1 METTTL
7 DLSEVRVGKEN
18 QKTHESTKGIFG
30 RNAIGDHSIMVI
42 CGHLVN
48 SQLNLRKKRKRA
60 KLKKEKRRYS
70 VHLKLGHCIGLH
82 LKHSAEVH
90 GV

>member
-30 RNAIGDHSIMVI
+30 RNAICDHSIMVI

-70 VHLKLGHCIGLH
+70 VHLKLGHWA
-82 LKHSAEVH
+82 SSQAFS
-90 GV
+90 

>member
-7 DLSEVRVGKEN
+7 DLSGWVK
-18 QKTHESTKGIFG
+18 KTRKRMKAPRTVFR

-48 SQLNLRKKRKRA
+48 SQLNLRKKRRRA
-60 KLKKEKRRYS
+60 KLKKEKRRCS
-70 VHLKLGHCIGLH
+70 VHLKPMGFL
-82 LKHSAEVH
+82 LKHSSQVH
-90 GV
+90 GVSHN

>member
-30 RNAIGDHSIMVI
+30 RNAIGDHSMVI
-42 CGHLVN
+42 FGYLVDG
-48 SQLNLRKKRKRA
+48 QLNLRKKRKRA
-60 KLKKEKRRYS
+60 
-70 VHLKLGHCIGLH
+70 
-82 LKHSAEVH
+82 
-90 GV
+90 